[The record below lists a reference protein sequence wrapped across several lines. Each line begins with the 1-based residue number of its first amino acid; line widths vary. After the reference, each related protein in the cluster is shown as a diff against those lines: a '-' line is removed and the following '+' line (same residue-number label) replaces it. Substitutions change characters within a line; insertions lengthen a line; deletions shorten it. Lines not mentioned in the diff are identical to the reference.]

1 MSLTLLL
8 VLPTGEY
15 DVFKALS
22 GGSGEGW
29 LLSQSEKENQLL
41 GG

>member
-1 MSLTLLL
+1 MSLTRLL
-8 VLPTGEY
+8 VLATGEY

-29 LLSQSEKENQLL
+29 LLS
-41 GG
+41 